1 MLLQGAVSGQP
12 QGDGLGRANALTT
25 LGFVRK
31 LPDAYS
37 GGPGSFSRPW
47 LYRNIGDQGGEIT
60 ALDEIG
66 ALHRSEG
73 LLPRCIALAARHER
87 TFLETSRA
95 RSLTDRRAAGAAV
108 AVS

>member
-1 MLLQGAVSGQP
+1 MPLQGAVRRQP
-12 QGDGLGRANALTT
+12 HGDGLGRANALTT
-25 LGFVRK
+25 LGFVRQ

-37 GGPGSFSRPW
+37 AAPGSFSRPW

-73 LLPRCIALAARHER
+73 LWRCIALAARQKSA
-87 TFLETSRA
+87 FPA
-95 RSLTDRRAAGAAV
+95 RPGYA
-108 AVS
+108 